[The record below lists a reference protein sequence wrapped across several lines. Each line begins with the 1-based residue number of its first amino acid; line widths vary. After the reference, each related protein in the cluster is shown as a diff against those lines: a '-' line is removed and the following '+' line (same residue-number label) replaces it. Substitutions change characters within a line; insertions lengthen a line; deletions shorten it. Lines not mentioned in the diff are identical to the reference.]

1 MTQKKFT
8 ESELEEQNSKIM
20 STFNFEKVHQHMVET
35 NHQWHMGSSSG
46 MKVPDIQDLRNTA
59 RSLLTRAA
67 YSNEVINVGTGG
79 FMVYKLPWGMSL
91 TFQLAWS

>member
-1 MTQKKFT
+1 
-8 ESELEEQNSKIM
+8 
-20 STFNFEKVHQHMVET
+20 MVET
-35 NHQWHMGSSSG
+35 NHQWYMGSSSG

-59 RSLLTRAA
+59 RSLLTRAE